1 MFPAEEASLT
11 YAGLKLN
18 YTVGR
23 KLKTQTCIMEDVVCG
38 ELVLLKGNL
47 SCWYI
52 VLYTQNFTTVTCLS
66 NHKTMCLHHA
76 IRSKW
81 PKSQTVSISFHF
93 YPEIFI
99 YRGFFFFK
107 TLLFQLWTIGKKS
120 FKFNILEY
128 CFPNYF
134 LYIFFTKYIVC
145 LSLKITR
152 VNSNN

>member
-66 NHKTMCLHHA
+66 NHKSMCLHHA

-99 YRGFFFFK
+99 YRGFFLRPCYFNYE
-107 TLLFQLWTIGKKS
+107 QLGKNLS
-120 FKFNILEY
+120 HSTFLNIV
-128 CFPNYF
+128 FRIIF
-134 LYIFFTKYIVC
+134 YIFFLPNILCVYHWK
-145 LSLKITR
+145 
-152 VNSNN
+152 